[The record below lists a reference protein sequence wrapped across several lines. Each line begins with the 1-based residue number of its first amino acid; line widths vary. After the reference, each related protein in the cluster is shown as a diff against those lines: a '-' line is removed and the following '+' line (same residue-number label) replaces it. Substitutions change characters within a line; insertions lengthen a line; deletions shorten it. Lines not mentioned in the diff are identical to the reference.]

1 MEKRVSD
8 FNDEVWTKFK
18 RSKNVNKKR
27 SIGNCKRVKAK
38 RVEKSDKLDDMKL
51 LMNICILLLK
61 FFVLLNILV
70 ITSKML

>member
-18 RSKNVNKKR
+18 RSKKTNNKRNV
-27 SIGNCKRVKAK
+27 GNGKRVKTK
-38 RVEKSDKLDDMKL
+38 KVKKSDRLDDMKFF
-51 LMNICILLLK
+51 MNICILLLK

-70 ITSKML
+70 ITSRML

>member
-18 RSKNVNKKR
+18 RTKEANKKR
-27 SIGNCKRVKAK
+27 CVGNCRRVKAK
-38 RVEKSDKLDDMKL
+38 RVKESDRLDDMRL
-51 LMNICILLLK
+51 IFNFCIMALK
-61 FFVLLNILV
+61 FFVLLNVLV

>member
-18 RSKNVNKKR
+18 RSKDVSKKR
-27 SIGNCKRVKAK
+27 SIGNSKILKAK
-38 RVEKSDKLDDMKL
+38 KIKESNKLVDMKFF
-51 LMNICILLLK
+51 MNICILLLK
-61 FFVLLNILV
+61 FFVLLNLLA

>member
-18 RSKNVNKKR
+18 RSKDVSKRR
-27 SIGNCKRVKAK
+27 SIGNCKKIK
-38 RVEKSDKLDDMKL
+38 RKRIEKVDRLDDMRTVGNL
-51 LMNICILLLK
+51 CIMLLK

-70 ITSKML
+70 ITSRML

>member
-1 MEKRVSD
+1 MEKRISD
-8 FNDEVWTKFK
+8 FDDEVWAKFK
-18 RSKNVNKKR
+18 KSKDISKKR

-38 RVEKSDKLDDMKL
+38 KVEKSDRLDDMKL

-70 ITSKML
+70 LTSRML

>member
-18 RSKNVNKKR
+18 RSKDVSKKR
-27 SIGNCKRVKAK
+27 SIGNCKKIKRK
-38 RVEKSDKLDDMKL
+38 RVEKIDRLDDMKL

-61 FFVLLNILV
+61 FFILLNILV
-70 ITSKML
+70 ITSRML